1 MNGRTLYRILS
12 GVAAIFMTAA
22 FNQILIVNATLYTAE
37 NILLACIM
45 ALLIYQLV
53 RDDSETVSFHEYC
66 SLLLT
71 LLAGTSFQSRS
82 KLFLFLCLLG
92 IVQLAS
98 GLRTKDRIILSKN
111 TLMLI
116 ASIVVSISAFIGI
129 KFNLFPLWAVFSV
142 TVLYLA
148 LLIVRLRLKSM

>member
-1 MNGRTLYRILS
+1 MNVRMLYRTLS

-37 NILLACIM
+37 NILLACII
-45 ALLIYQLV
+45 ALLVYRLV
-53 RDDSETVSFHEYC
+53 CSNSETVSFHEYC

-82 KLFLFLCLLG
+82 KLFLFLFLLCAL
-92 IVQLAS
+92 QLAVRVMAKEHQA
-98 GLRTKDRIILSKN
+98 GMKNILILAAAA
-111 TLMLI
+111 TTALA
-116 ASIVVSISAFIGI
+116 ASIGI

-148 LLIVRLRLKSM
+148 LLIVHLRLKSM